1 MSLQKGELQIRDLL
15 IKLQVITNGLIEE
28 RKRSQEFLSRL
39 KVYDESLK
47 QKESENLELT
57 KAKIDLLSKLSIERS
72 KKAPNKKGMA
82 TNVVADLEEKVNKQA
97 EEIKTLN
104 QQLMENKESSDQEN
118 MKQNMMIAMKD
129 NEINKLK
136 QELEKEKNKN
146 PDNELKKIKGEN
158 DELNKKINNL
168 KNELNEEK
176 KNLFEIL
183 DKINKDFEK
192 TFKNYSKNEEDL
204 NYIFY
209 SLEYFKNFSKNEIS
223 IEDFINCLI
232 ENLKL
237 YNQFKEELPETI
249 IERINSLIERLV
261 ETINQ
266 CLISKIYNVFEKQKI
281 IEEKIK
287 LKY

>member
-97 EEIKTLN
+97 EEIKNLN
-104 QQLMENKESSDQEN
+104 QQLMEKKESSDQEN
-118 MKQNMMIAMKD
+118 MKQSMMIAMKD

-146 PDNELKKIKGEN
+146 PDDELKKIKGEN
-158 DELNKKINNL
+158 DELNKEINNL

-176 KNLFEIL
+176 KYKDMV
-183 DKINKDFEK
+183 DKLKKELEEEK
-192 TFKNYSKNEEDL
+192 KKFNEKSKNE
-204 NYIFY
+204 
-209 SLEYFKNFSKNEIS
+209 SNEEI
-223 IEDFINCLI
+223 
-232 ENLKL
+232 
-237 YNQFKEELPETI
+237 
-249 IERINSLIERLV
+249 
-261 ETINQ
+261 
-266 CLISKIYNVFEKQKI
+266 
-281 IEEKIK
+281 IK
-287 LKY
+287 LKKALENEKKNKDVIDKLKKD

>member
-104 QQLMENKESSDQEN
+104 QQLMENKESNDQEN

-146 PDNELKKIKGEN
+146 PDDELKKIKGEN

-168 KNELNEEK
+168 KSELNEEK
-176 KNLFEIL
+176 NIRIWL
-183 DKINKDFEK
+183 IN
-192 TFKNYSKNEEDL
+192 
-204 NYIFY
+204 
-209 SLEYFKNFSKNEIS
+209 
-223 IEDFINCLI
+223 
-232 ENLKL
+232 
-237 YNQFKEELPETI
+237 
-249 IERINSLIERLV
+249 
-261 ETINQ
+261 
-266 CLISKIYNVFEKQKI
+266 
-281 IEEKIK
+281 
-287 LKY
+287 

>member
-1 MSLQKGELQIRDLL
+1 MKTSENLSEQTKPF
-15 IKLQVITNGLIEE
+15 IEE
-28 RKRSQEFLSRL
+28 ITKKEEQKLFIMILKVFLSIMTIINFPIN
-39 KVYDESLK
+39 
-47 QKESENLELT
+47 KESEKEGINL
-57 KAKIDLLSKLSIERS
+57 INLLIQTCE
-72 KKAPNKKGMA
+72 
-82 TNVVADLEEKVNKQA
+82 
-97 EEIKTLN
+97 
-104 QQLMENKESSDQEN
+104 
-118 MKQNMMIAMKD
+118 
-129 NEINKLK
+129 
-136 QELEKEKNKN
+136 
-146 PDNELKKIKGEN
+146 
-158 DELNKKINNL
+158 

>member
-97 EEIKTLN
+97 EEIKSLN
-104 QQLMENKESSDQEN
+104 QQLMENKESNDQEN

-146 PDNELKKIKGEN
+146 PDDELKKIKGEN

-168 KNELNEEK
+168 KNELTKEKIKNADEQINKYANEIKINDINSNINTLFITQSEKEYNNMKYNSYNLLKSNNILQNFNLIDFLNKKHNISQIKISSSSKEETEKFSELGKKRKDREEEK
-176 KNLFEIL
+176 K
-183 DKINKDFEK
+183 
-192 TFKNYSKNEEDL
+192 
-204 NYIFY
+204 
-209 SLEYFKNFSKNEIS
+209 
-223 IEDFINCLI
+223 
-232 ENLKL
+232 
-237 YNQFKEELPETI
+237 
-249 IERINSLIERLV
+249 
-261 ETINQ
+261 
-266 CLISKIYNVFEKQKI
+266 
-281 IEEKIK
+281 IK
-287 LKY
+287 LNEFKSKAKDMK